1 MANSFNG
8 EIIHFTAIRL
18 RLNGVGNLQPS
29 LKSLDEIN
37 TQDLSVMLMSPTTN
51 KEPTRLAN
59 YIDQRGFLELSTSE
73 INEWFVVSKI
83 TIFIKPLY
91 TSYPG

>member
-1 MANSFNG
+1 MANFTG

-18 RLNGVGNLQPS
+18 RLNGNGNLQPS

-37 TQDLSVMLMSPTTN
+37 TQNLVVMSMTSTTN

-59 YIDQRGFLELSTSE
+59 YIDQRGFLELKTTL
-73 INEWFVVSKI
+73 INEWFVISKI
-83 TIFIKPLY
+83 TIFVKPLF